1 MSSAAGVRG
10 APMLTIK
17 GATVRYGSVTALDDI
32 SLTVP
37 RGRMVSVIGASGCG
51 KTSLLLAVSG
61 LVPLSSGTVRV
72 DGGRESCSIM
82 FQQDRLLPWKRVLD
96 NVLLGVDRGTC
107 RGSAMDLLENFG
119 LRGYE
124 RKFPEQLSG
133 GERQRVALAR
143 SLVRKPDLLLLDEPM
158 AALDEQT
165 REQLQDDI
173 KRYIRNNGITMV
185 LVTHSIREAVFMGEE
200 IILLGRN
207 GIELTLENPFHAAEN
222 LRSMEEAFSLEQKLR
237 SSLRESGWSLPGD
250 WK

>member
-1 MSSAAGVRG
+1 
-10 APMLTIK
+10 MLTMEQC
-17 GATVRYGSVTALDDI
+17 TVRYGTVTALRDV
-32 SLTVP
+32 SLTIP

-61 LVPLSSGTVRV
+61 LVPLSSGTARV

-82 FQQDRLLPWKRVLD
+82 FQDDRLLPWKRVID
-96 NVLLGVDRGTC
+96 NVLLGVDRASC
-107 RGSAMDLLENFG
+107 RGIAKDLLENFG

-143 SLVRKPDLLLLDEPM
+143 SLVRKPNLLLLDEPM

-173 KRYIRNNGITMV
+173 KQYIRSNGITMV

-207 GIELTLENPFHAAEN
+207 GIELTLANPFHGEER
-222 LRSMEEAFSLEQKLR
+222 LRSMEEAFLLEQKLR
-237 SSLRESGWSLPGD
+237 SSLRESGWLLPGEG
-250 WK
+250 K